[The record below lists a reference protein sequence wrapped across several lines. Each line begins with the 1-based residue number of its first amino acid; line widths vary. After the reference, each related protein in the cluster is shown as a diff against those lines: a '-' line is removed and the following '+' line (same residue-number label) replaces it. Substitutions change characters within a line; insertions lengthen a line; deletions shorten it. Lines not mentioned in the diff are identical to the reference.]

1 MQIKV
6 YKDGKILLPL
16 DLRKKY
22 NILDNSELIITECED
37 GIKISTKN
45 ILLASLRDEFAN
57 VNLSDGLNDLRQDEF
72 TREICG

>member
-22 NILDNSELIITECED
+22 NIIDNCELIITECED

-57 VNLSDGLNDLRQDEF
+57 VNLSDELNDLRQDEF

>member
-22 NILDNSELIITECED
+22 NIIDNSELIITECED

-45 ILLASLRDEFAN
+45 LLLASLRDEFAS
-57 VNLSDGLNDLRQDEF
+57 VNLSDELNDLRQDEF